1 MKQKLLL
8 EMLSSTILE
17 LRANG
22 QWGTAHVYRSARNSF
37 SAFNDDKDV
46 PFCKLNPN
54 LLKRFEIYLRQR
66 RCSWNTVSTYMKVL
80 RAVYNR
86 AVDNGYALYILRLFR
101 HVHTSVCADQ
111 RRSLDASDIGN
122 LLYETEKVPI
132 NGTLPLD
139 VQKTKILFALMFLL
153 RGIPFVDLVYL
164 RKTDIQD
171 NILKYRRRK
180 TGRSLTVALTPEA
193 MRLIRMVAN
202 TDKNSPYLFSFLSSP
217 EGTETAYHE
226 YQSAL
231 RAFNYKLSVLKK
243 WMGSHAHLSTYTIR
257 HTWATM
263 AYHCE
268 IHPGIISEAMGHSS
282 IKVTE
287 TYLKPFQNQ
296 RIDQAN
302 QEVISFVKEYA
313 AVF

>member
-37 SAFNDDKDV
+37 SAFNNDKDI

-86 AVDNGYALYILRLFR
+86 AVDNGYALYIPRLFR

-122 LLYETEKVPI
+122 LLYE
-132 NGTLPLD
+132 G
-139 VQKTKILFALMFLL
+139 
-153 RGIPFVDLVYL
+153 
-164 RKTDIQD
+164 
-171 NILKYRRRK
+171 
-180 TGRSLTVALTPEA
+180 
-193 MRLIRMVAN
+193 
-202 TDKNSPYLFSFLSSP
+202 
-217 EGTETAYHE
+217 
-226 YQSAL
+226 
-231 RAFNYKLSVLKK
+231 
-243 WMGSHAHLSTYTIR
+243 
-257 HTWATM
+257 
-263 AYHCE
+263 
-268 IHPGIISEAMGHSS
+268 
-282 IKVTE
+282 
-287 TYLKPFQNQ
+287 
-296 RIDQAN
+296 
-302 QEVISFVKEYA
+302 
-313 AVF
+313 

>member
-37 SAFNDDKDV
+37 FAFNNKDI
-46 PFCKLNPN
+46 PFCKLNSN

-86 AVDNGYALYILRLFR
+86 AVDNGYALYIPRLFR

-122 LLYETEKVPI
+122 LLCETEKVPI

-164 RKTDIQD
+164 RKADIQD
-171 NILKYRRRK
+171 NILRYRRRK
-180 TGRSLTVALTPEA
+180 TGRPLTVDA
-193 MRLIRMVAN
+193 
-202 TDKNSPYLFSFLSSP
+202 
-217 EGTETAYHE
+217 
-226 YQSAL
+226 
-231 RAFNYKLSVLKK
+231 
-243 WMGSHAHLSTYTIR
+243 
-257 HTWATM
+257 
-263 AYHCE
+263 
-268 IHPGIISEAMGHSS
+268 
-282 IKVTE
+282 
-287 TYLKPFQNQ
+287 
-296 RIDQAN
+296 
-302 QEVISFVKEYA
+302 
-313 AVF
+313 